1 MQRLIQAGAKP
12 VTWQATLLEMQRDW
26 ANKDTYQ
33 VVTDIIREHGGA
45 YGLGLEYA
53 STFIPQNN

>member
-1 MQRLIQAGAKP
+1 
-12 VTWQATLLEMQRDW
+12 VTWQAALLEMQRDW
-26 ANKDTYQ
+26 ANKETYQ